1 MRTSA
6 SEGGLCGGA
15 EKLKRGDEH
24 AEFVRKEKEEKLK
37 TAASQMSHW
46 RKEGR
51 AEIIER
57 CDHCFHSF
65 LQAGFS
71 LAADLIRETEV
82 EESAASKK
90 SGEPSLSQTVH

>member
-1 MRTSA
+1 MRTRERGRSR
-6 SEGGLCGGA
+6 SVFLGGGA

-24 AEFVRKEKEEKLK
+24 AEFVRKEKEKLK
-37 TAASQMSHW
+37 TAAAATARHLRCLTRG
-46 RKEGR
+46 RKEGREEGR

-71 LAADLIRETEV
+71 LVAD
-82 EESAASKK
+82 S
-90 SGEPSLSQTVH
+90 P